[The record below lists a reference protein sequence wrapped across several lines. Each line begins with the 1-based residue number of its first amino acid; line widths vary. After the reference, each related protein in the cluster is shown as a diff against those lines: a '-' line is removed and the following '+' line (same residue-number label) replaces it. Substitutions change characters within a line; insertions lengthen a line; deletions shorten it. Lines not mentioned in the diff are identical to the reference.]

1 MSASAYQVAGLLDKL
16 KHADSDLRF
25 MALSDLSNELS
36 KEGAPFDEVT
46 ERKFVAAVVKAL
58 DDTNGE
64 VQNLAVKIL
73 APLVRKGRDATVL
86 EVVDRLCD
94 LLVHKKDDLR
104 DIGAIG
110 MKTVVAQVPANSSAA
125 TNMVKRL
132 VPKLIALLMNPTA
145 VHFDTID
152 TLSEITVRFGS
163 MLAEHSA
170 DPSNQSSFTRQ
181 IQDALFPYLSN
192 PRPAIRKRT
201 VAAFGNLVVHESD
214 ELFDALMHKTVT
226 EMKEKEGAEDYERL
240 KTFVGL
246 IGTLARFSARRV
258 GKYVDTLLPLLI
270 AYVAFDNDELREA
283 CFQTFESFIVR
294 CPTEISAHIPEI
306 TKVSLEYLKHDP
318 NYDDG
323 EDNDEDEDEEMEQD
337 ADADDEM
344 DEDADEEGDEDEE
357 GYSDDEDMSWK
368 VRRASAK
375 TLSSIINTRTE
386 LIESFFDNVAPTLV
400 KRFKERE
407 ESVRVEILATF
418 ITLIRQVGAL
428 HGVSGGAGNVA
439 AKKAVRGIQVTSLL
453 QNLVGKLSKTL
464 SKELNGK
471 SVPTRQSGF
480 ILLRE
485 LAVVLEGGLQDTF
498 GQFVASIQASLAT
511 STTEAAKK
519 HGKGPKPINNLNLKI
534 EVLDFLKVALPLH
547 HPSVFSPYL
556 QNLVPPIVAAIS
568 GKFFKVTSEA
578 LVVSV
583 ELVKVIRPFSSNHLD
598 DAMVVEEVPS
608 TPASPKAAEYIHSLY
623 KTVFARVNVADLDVE
638 VKERAILAL
647 VTLLAQ
653 TVDLTGVSAQEVQST
668 VLPLLIERLRNE
680 LTRLTTVK
688 GFKTLCE
695 SPFCG
700 SQAGALLDLQ
710 SVLETS
716 LVAEL
721 CSFLKKANRGL
732 KVASLGTLTSV
743 FTKYGSTVSEQ
754 SALLVLQETPAVFA
768 DTDMNV
774 FPLAVDLLAVIA
786 DARGSSSAVLA
797 AAKDATVAGKIV
809 QVIMEGPHLVGY
821 GTAGLDAL
829 VAFWRVLVVK
839 GGVAFF
845 DEMVALLTAAA
856 ETKGLAKSSFRPI
869 AQSLAALIVEAKAF
883 SKLSEYVA
891 KVQDA
896 SAHENAIYLALNVIG
911 EVGRSIDLSAN
922 HPTLQDSLLA
932 LFNSPSEEIKH
943 AAAFALGN
951 VALGNLSIYMPL
963 LIQASKEGGKRRY
976 LILVALKEVI
986 ARSSTTSNHSKA
998 HVDSPLKPYSKD
1010 LWTLL
1015 FSSTE
1020 QAKEEGT
1027 RTVIAECLGKLAVQ
1041 DPALYLPELESG
1053 VSSESSAVRS
1063 TVVLA
1068 IRYTFTDASGTG
1080 AALHASV
1087 VAFDEAL
1094 SQVIVQFLRLL
1105 TDADLSVR
1113 HIALATL
1120 NSAAHNKPYLIID
1133 TLPELLPL
1141 LYQETMIRE
1150 DLIRTVV
1157 MGPFKHKVDEGLD
1170 ARKSAFEC
1178 MYTLLERCLSKIEIF
1193 AFLDRVAA
1201 GLSDPAQEIR
1211 MLNHTMLQRLV
1222 ATSPAALASRLDTM
1236 VAPLKEAL
1244 ATVPKTNAV
1253 KQEIEKVNELVRSS
1267 VRAVLVVGRV
1277 LLGLSG
1283 GGSGAAGVE
1292 ASVGGGSCP
1301 AFDEFYRMVKAPGYA
1316 LAEVVASVGVEVDA
1330 QPLTPFVIGGTGA
1343 PLRQFAFSEDL
1354 AKLFVWV
1361 PERDEIC
1368 IKLIAESI
1376 AEAMQFD
1383 GRIIWDSAGSD
1394 GQFKRTASNEKLMQ
1408 KLPAFELTPFREAR
1422 DMNQQQQLNLG
1433 LGGPSG
1439 TGGGGGPSAALSAR
1453 LGLLGGLNGGTNSVS
1468 GNPNLGLTSGL
1479 NAMSLNS
1486 ESEFPSLSSGAM
1498 NPGSGVNA
1506 SSGLNN
1512 NPSVLQQQRLA
1523 AAFSNA
1529 SIGQT
1534 LKLQMNPN
1542 QPARMQ
1548 PMLPPGMVLTNPP
1561 ANGLGGG
1568 GGGGGG
1574 GGPLL
1579 SLALGNKQ
1587 SQFVSSLGS
1596 QQQQLNNAF
1605 PSMNHPSGA
1614 IGNLQQQ
1621 QQAQISQFGQ
1631 SIGGAIGNGPI
1642 GNHLSSISPPTTNL
1656 LAQQQQQQQHQL
1668 QHQQSQSALTAQSLL
1683 PSAQTNDKYGLLG
1696 VIDGLRL
1703 SSDPDTNM
1711 LSLGCE
1717 LTSLGLNLN
1726 SPTPLYTTLT
1736 SVYNP
1741 SSLDMSNGT
1750 AGTNGSNN
1758 HFIIPSCYRVNLNS
1772 CDISRV
1778 DQVTLMSDDALLM

>member
-36 KEGAPFDEVT
+36 KEGASFDEVT

-73 APLVRKGRDATVL
+73 APLVRRGRDATVL

-110 MKTVVAQVPANSSAA
+110 MKTVVAQVPANSNAA

-132 VPKLIALLMNPTA
+132 VPKLIALLMNPSA

-152 TLSEITVRFGS
+152 ILSEITVRFGS
-163 MLAEHSA
+163 MLAEYSA
-170 DPSNQSSFTRQ
+170 EPSNQSSFTRQ

-226 EMKEKEGAEDYERL
+226 EMKEKEGAEDHERL

-246 IGTLARFSARRV
+246 IGTLARFNARRV

-323 EDNDEDEDEEMEQD
+323 EDDDEDEEMEQD
-337 ADADDEM
+337 GDADDEM
-344 DEDADEEGDEDEE
+344 DEDDDEEGDEDED

-407 ESVRVEILATF
+407 ESVRVEILQTF

-428 HGVSGGAGNVA
+428 HGVSGGAGNAA
-439 AKKAVRGIQVTSLL
+439 AKKAVRGIQVTTLL

-498 GQFVASIQASLAT
+498 GQFVASIEASLAT

-547 HPSVFSPYL
+547 NPSVFSPYL

-583 ELVKVIRPFSSNHLD
+583 ELVKVIRPFSSNHSA
-598 DAMVVEEVPS
+598 DAMVEDVPS
-608 TPASPKAAEYIHSLY
+608 TPTHPKATEYIQSLY
-623 KTVFARVNVADLDVE
+623 KTIFARVNVADLDVE

-732 KVASLGTLTSV
+732 KVASLSTLTSI
-743 FTKYGSTVSEQ
+743 FTKYGNSVSEQ
-754 SALLVLQETPAVFA
+754 TALLVLQETPSVFV

-774 FPLAVDLLAVIA
+774 FPLAVDLLAVIV
-786 DARGSSSAVLA
+786 DGRGSAPAVLA
-797 AAKDATVAGKIV
+797 AAKDSTVAGKIV

-821 GTAGLDAL
+821 GTTGLDAL
-829 VAFWRVLVVK
+829 VAFWRGLVVK
-839 GGVAFF
+839 GGAACF
-845 DEMVALLTAAA
+845 DEMVTLLTAAA
-856 ETKGLAKSSFRPI
+856 ETKGLAKSAFRPI

-883 SKLSEYVA
+883 AKLSEYVA
-891 KVQDA
+891 KVQDTTG
-896 SAHENAIYLALNVIG
+896 SENSIYLALNVIG
-911 EVGRSIDLSAN
+911 EVGRSIDLSVN

-951 VALGNLSIYMPL
+951 VALGNLSVYMPL

-986 ARSSTTSNHSKA
+986 ARSSSSSNHSKH
-998 HVDSPLKPYSKD
+998 HVESPLKPYSKD

-1041 DPALYLPELESG
+1041 DPALYLPELVSG

-1068 IRYTFTDASGTG
+1068 IRYTFTDASGTS

-1087 VAFDEAL
+1087 AAFDEAL
-1094 SQVIVQFLRLL
+1094 SQVIIQFLRLL
-1105 TDADLSVR
+1105 TDPDLSVR

-1120 NSAAHNKPYLIID
+1120 NSAAHNKPYLVID

-1150 DLIRTVV
+1150 ELIRTVV

-1277 LLGLSG
+1277 LLGQSSG
-1283 GGSGAAGVE
+1283 TSGAVGVE

-1301 AFDEFYRMVKAPGYA
+1301 AFDEFYRTVKAPGYP
-1316 LAEVVASVGVEVDA
+1316 LAEVVVSVGVEVDA
-1330 QPLTPFVIGGTGA
+1330 QPLVRGKN
-1343 PLRQFAFSEDL
+1343 QMDL
-1354 AKLFVWV
+1354 
-1361 PERDEIC
+1361 
-1368 IKLIAESI
+1368 S
-1376 AEAMQFD
+1376 
-1383 GRIIWDSAGSD
+1383 
-1394 GQFKRTASNEKLMQ
+1394 
-1408 KLPAFELTPFREAR
+1408 
-1422 DMNQQQQLNLG
+1422 
-1433 LGGPSG
+1433 
-1439 TGGGGGPSAALSAR
+1439 
-1453 LGLLGGLNGGTNSVS
+1453 
-1468 GNPNLGLTSGL
+1468 
-1479 NAMSLNS
+1479 
-1486 ESEFPSLSSGAM
+1486 
-1498 NPGSGVNA
+1498 
-1506 SSGLNN
+1506 
-1512 NPSVLQQQRLA
+1512 
-1523 AAFSNA
+1523 
-1529 SIGQT
+1529 
-1534 LKLQMNPN
+1534 
-1542 QPARMQ
+1542 
-1548 PMLPPGMVLTNPP
+1548 
-1561 ANGLGGG
+1561 
-1568 GGGGGG
+1568 
-1574 GGPLL
+1574 
-1579 SLALGNKQ
+1579 
-1587 SQFVSSLGS
+1587 
-1596 QQQQLNNAF
+1596 
-1605 PSMNHPSGA
+1605 
-1614 IGNLQQQ
+1614 
-1621 QQAQISQFGQ
+1621 
-1631 SIGGAIGNGPI
+1631 
-1642 GNHLSSISPPTTNL
+1642 
-1656 LAQQQQQQQHQL
+1656 
-1668 QHQQSQSALTAQSLL
+1668 
-1683 PSAQTNDKYGLLG
+1683 
-1696 VIDGLRL
+1696 
-1703 SSDPDTNM
+1703 
-1711 LSLGCE
+1711 
-1717 LTSLGLNLN
+1717 
-1726 SPTPLYTTLT
+1726 
-1736 SVYNP
+1736 
-1741 SSLDMSNGT
+1741 
-1750 AGTNGSNN
+1750 
-1758 HFIIPSCYRVNLNS
+1758 
-1772 CDISRV
+1772 
-1778 DQVTLMSDDALLM
+1778 

>member
-110 MKTVVAQVPANSSAA
+110 MKTVVAQVPANSNAA

-152 TLSEITVRFGS
+152 ILSEITVRFGS

-226 EMKEKEGAEDYERL
+226 EMKEKEGAEDYDRL

-258 GKYVDTLLPLLI
+258 GNYVDTLLPLLI

-323 EDNDEDEDEEMEQD
+323 EDNDDDEDEEMEQD

-344 DEDADEEGDEDEE
+344 DEDADEEGDDDEE

-375 TLSSIINTRTE
+375 TLSSIISTRTE

-428 HGVSGGAGNVA
+428 HGVSGGAGNAA
-439 AKKAVRGIQVTSLL
+439 AKKAVRGIQVTTLL

-498 GQFVASIQASLAT
+498 GQFVASIEASLAT

-547 HPSVFSPYL
+547 HPSIFSPYL

-608 TPASPKAAEYIHSLY
+608 TPASPKTTEYIQSLY

-754 SALLVLQETPAVFA
+754 TTLLVLQETPAVFA

-774 FPLAVDLLAVIA
+774 FPLAVDLLAVIV

-856 ETKGLAKSSFRPI
+856 ETKGLAKSAFRPI

-896 SAHENAIYLALNVIG
+896 AAHENASYLALNVIG

-963 LIQASKEGGKRRY
+963 LIKASKEGGKRRY

-986 ARSSTTSNHSKA
+986 ARSSSTSNHSKP

-1041 DPALYLPELESG
+1041 DPALYLPELVSG

-1068 IRYTFTDASGTG
+1068 IRYTFTDASGAG

-1316 LAEVVASVGVEVDA
+1316 LAEVVGSVGVEVDA
-1330 QPLTPFVIGGTGA
+1330 QPLVRGKN
-1343 PLRQFAFSEDL
+1343 QMDL
-1354 AKLFVWV
+1354 
-1361 PERDEIC
+1361 
-1368 IKLIAESI
+1368 S
-1376 AEAMQFD
+1376 
-1383 GRIIWDSAGSD
+1383 
-1394 GQFKRTASNEKLMQ
+1394 
-1408 KLPAFELTPFREAR
+1408 
-1422 DMNQQQQLNLG
+1422 
-1433 LGGPSG
+1433 
-1439 TGGGGGPSAALSAR
+1439 
-1453 LGLLGGLNGGTNSVS
+1453 
-1468 GNPNLGLTSGL
+1468 
-1479 NAMSLNS
+1479 
-1486 ESEFPSLSSGAM
+1486 
-1498 NPGSGVNA
+1498 
-1506 SSGLNN
+1506 
-1512 NPSVLQQQRLA
+1512 
-1523 AAFSNA
+1523 
-1529 SIGQT
+1529 
-1534 LKLQMNPN
+1534 
-1542 QPARMQ
+1542 
-1548 PMLPPGMVLTNPP
+1548 
-1561 ANGLGGG
+1561 
-1568 GGGGGG
+1568 
-1574 GGPLL
+1574 
-1579 SLALGNKQ
+1579 
-1587 SQFVSSLGS
+1587 
-1596 QQQQLNNAF
+1596 
-1605 PSMNHPSGA
+1605 
-1614 IGNLQQQ
+1614 
-1621 QQAQISQFGQ
+1621 
-1631 SIGGAIGNGPI
+1631 
-1642 GNHLSSISPPTTNL
+1642 
-1656 LAQQQQQQQHQL
+1656 
-1668 QHQQSQSALTAQSLL
+1668 
-1683 PSAQTNDKYGLLG
+1683 
-1696 VIDGLRL
+1696 
-1703 SSDPDTNM
+1703 
-1711 LSLGCE
+1711 
-1717 LTSLGLNLN
+1717 
-1726 SPTPLYTTLT
+1726 
-1736 SVYNP
+1736 
-1741 SSLDMSNGT
+1741 
-1750 AGTNGSNN
+1750 
-1758 HFIIPSCYRVNLNS
+1758 
-1772 CDISRV
+1772 
-1778 DQVTLMSDDALLM
+1778 